1 MEYIIYCDES
11 DRKGKFY
18 GNFYGGA
25 LVRSSDLDIVRSALE
40 SEKGELDLSEVK
52 WNNVTPHYLEKYQE
66 IMGLFFRF
74 IKEDLVKV
82 RIMFTQQCYQ
92 PIGLTREQK
101 EQSYFLLYYQFLKH
115 AFGLQYSNPTSHPI
129 RLKLYFDQFP
139 DTAEKANRFKNHIY
153 QLQFQEAFCNAN
165 LIIRPEDIAE
175 VVSHDHIILQCM
187 DVILGSITFRLNDKH
202 KVKPPGSW
210 RRGTKTI
217 AKDRLY
223 RFMYKQIQSIYPKF
237 NIGISTGHKG
247 DLANRWHHPYRHWLF
262 VPTNH
267 EFVPQSKH

>member
-1 MEYIIYCDES
+1 MLS
-11 DRKGKFY
+11 THRFNKGTKRTILLP
-18 GNFYGGA
+18 
-25 LVRSSDLDIVRSALE
+25 LVLPL
-40 SEKGELDLSEVK
+40 
-52 WNNVTPHYLEKYQE
+52 
-66 IMGLFFRF
+66 
-74 IKEDLVKV
+74 
-82 RIMFTQQCYQ
+82 
-92 PIGLTREQK
+92 
-101 EQSYFLLYYQFLKH
+101 LKH

-139 DTAEKANRFKNHIY
+139 DTVRRPTGSRIISISSNSKKRS
-153 QLQFQEAFCNAN
+153 CNAN